1 MVFSLFLW
9 VDSLFYQ
16 QPTDS
21 NGQTWLR
28 LRVTPSRRSL
38 WLSISKENLTTVNI
52 LPAVEQEQ
60 DVEDV
65 ETKRRSTDDRYS

>member
-1 MVFSLFLW
+1 MVETKGYTLEEIALAF
-9 VDSLFYQ
+9 D
-16 QPTDS
+16 
-21 NGQTWLR
+21 
-28 LRVTPSRRSL
+28 
-38 WLSISKENLTTVNI
+38 SKENLTTVNI